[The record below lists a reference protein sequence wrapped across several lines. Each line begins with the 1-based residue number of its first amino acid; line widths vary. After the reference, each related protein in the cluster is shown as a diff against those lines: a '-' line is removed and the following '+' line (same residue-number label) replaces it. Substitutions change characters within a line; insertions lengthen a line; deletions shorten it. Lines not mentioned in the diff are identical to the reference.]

1 MRLML
6 SVKWKLIIAV
16 TGLCFI
22 CLLGMLLLNRYQV
35 ERYTSER
42 NRNIVKE
49 ADSLEAGRYSLAS
62 ENMNSIGTGLENI
75 IEIGMDF
82 AKTDH
87 YLLTIEL
94 LRQVT
99 HATLKSSVDYLS
111 GVGVVLVP
119 DAMAVSHDNENF
131 LTENGHV
138 VIAFTRSGA
147 LGAITTLERDQLN
160 RVVDSNWFKEAS
172 EHASPFMS
180 EPFTTQHFLL
190 DDSGKTGKH
199 VILRYVFP
207 IHNAGRF
214 QGAVF
219 LDVCLSRYRQIYN
232 DSPTTR
238 HFSNL
243 LLVSPKD
250 TAVTSPSTLDLS
262 SVIEDP
268 GAELTRLKPDFSPEL
283 NAAIADGRSYLATV
297 RLDGKNVT
305 VAATPIRR
313 SISTSGRHWY
323 VLLFQSDEDAAPT
336 SRAALTRQLHTGL
349 VVLGLSLLLGYLV
362 ARALAKTLNA
372 SETWYRNILDRVP
385 NPLGIIDAKNL
396 WVYLNPASTRIAGID
411 NPDKLLGT
419 DDKRFFPHQA
429 AKFLNDTNLPQAASI
444 EELEVPMQN
453 GRVYRISSC
462 RLLDNDDT
470 YLGRLVLGVD
480 VSDSRKI
487 SQTLG
492 MASNIAGSLDVKSE
506 RILTAAQTLAEAA
519 LEKSAAIEQITATT
533 HNIGEASADYA
544 NSARNSHN
552 KAEATHL
559 ASGRGASEASQATAA
574 MQGVSE
580 SGQKIRKIIKLID
593 DIAFQ
598 TNLLALNAA
607 VEAARAG
614 QNGKGFA
621 VVADEVRS
629 LAQRSAKAA
638 RESAGMVGEMTQ
650 RIDAAT
656 SSIGQLE
663 TTLKEIRDNAS
674 ELRVNSDEVAQL
686 ADKQSQSVHQVHLS
700 LEQLSK
706 TVAAT
711 MHISQETATIAE
723 SILQQSAALRKLTL
737 GESPSLATG
746 LPSRHPGG
754 ASSPHGTPPHGDGR
768 SGGAPAGVIP
778 GAGLATETPPP
789 AGQKPAAND
798 AADTQV
804 ISLTRGLAVKS
815 GQTIRLANYQT
826 EVNRPLQDVDSP
838 AFRPGDSEGDGQ

>member
-22 CLLGMLLLNRYQV
+22 CLLGMLLLNRFQV
-35 ERYTSER
+35 ERYTLER

-49 ADSLEAGRYSLAS
+49 ASILEAGRYSLAS
-62 ENMNSIGTGLENI
+62 VNMNSIGTGLDNI
-75 IEIGMDF
+75 IEIGMNF

-87 YLLTIEL
+87 NLLTTEL
-94 LRQVT
+94 LQQIT
-99 HATLKSSVDYLS
+99 NATFKNSVEYLS
-111 GVGVVLVP
+111 GIGIVLVP
-119 DAMAVSHDNENF
+119 DTLAVSHENGNF
-131 LTENGHV
+131 LTENGHI
-138 VIAFTRSGA
+138 VIAFTRSGNLKTIA
-147 LGAITTLERDQLN
+147 PLSRDQQN
-160 RVVDSNWFKEAS
+160 SVAESTWFKEAANK
-172 EHASPFMS
+172 ASPFLS
-180 EPFTTQHFLL
+180 EPFYTEHIV
-190 DDSGKTGKH
+190 DDTGRTGKH
-199 VILRYVFP
+199 AILRYVFP
-207 IHNAGRF
+207 IRNGDRF
-214 QGAVF
+214 QGAVY
-219 LDVCLSRYRQIYN
+219 LDVCLSRYRQIYQG
-232 DSPTTR
+232 SPNTR
-238 HFSNL
+238 HFANL
-243 LLVSPKD
+243 FLVSP
-250 TAVTSPSTLDLS
+250 TGVAVITSTILDIS
-262 SVIEDP
+262 GIVENPNS
-268 GAELTRLKPDFSPEL
+268 ELTRLKPDFSPEL
-283 NAAIADGRSYLATV
+283 NAAMATGQSYLAPV
-297 RLDGKNVT
+297 RIGGQNLT
-305 VAATPIRR
+305 MAATPIRR
-313 SISTSGRHWY
+313 AIASPGEYWY
-323 VLLFQSDEDAAPT
+323 VLLFQSDEEAAPT
-336 SRAALTRQLHTGL
+336 TRAALARQLNTGL
-349 VVLGLSLLLGYLV
+349 IVLGLSLLLGYLV
-362 ARALAKTLNA
+362 ARALAKTLTA

-385 NPLGIIDAKNL
+385 IPLGIIDDKNV
-396 WVYLNPASTRIAGID
+396 WVYLNSASLKIAGIAD
-411 NPDKLLGT
+411 PEKLLGT
-419 DDKRFFPHQA
+419 DDKSIFPPHA
-429 AKFLNDTNLPQAASI
+429 AKFLDDTNNSQAASI
-444 EELEVPMQN
+444 EELETPMQN
-453 GRVYRISSC
+453 GRIYRLNSC
-462 RLLDNDDT
+462 RLLDNDET

-487 SQTLG
+487 AQTLG

-533 HNIGEASADYA
+533 HHIGEASTNYA
-544 NSARNSHN
+544 SSARNSHN

-559 ASGRGASEASQATAA
+559 ASGRGANEASQATAA
-574 MQGVSE
+574 MQGVTE

-598 TNLLALNAA
+598 TNLLAQNAA

-686 ADKQSQSVHQVHLS
+686 ADKQSQSVYQVHLS

-706 TVAAT
+706 TVAST

-737 GESPSLATG
+737 GEAPSLASG
-746 LPSRHPGG
+746 LHLRRSSHDTSAVVKSGRDSSAGDASGGG
-754 ASSPHGTPPHGDGR
+754 AAR
-768 SGGAPAGVIP
+768 PAG
-778 GAGLATETPPP
+778 PPN
-789 AGQKPAAND
+789 GQRTKKGDSPDSRA
-798 AADTQV
+798 
-804 ISLTRGLAVKS
+804 ISLAKGLAVKS
-815 GQTIRLANYQT
+815 GQTIRLAAYQP

-838 AFRPGDSEGDGQ
+838 EFKPGGPEGNGR